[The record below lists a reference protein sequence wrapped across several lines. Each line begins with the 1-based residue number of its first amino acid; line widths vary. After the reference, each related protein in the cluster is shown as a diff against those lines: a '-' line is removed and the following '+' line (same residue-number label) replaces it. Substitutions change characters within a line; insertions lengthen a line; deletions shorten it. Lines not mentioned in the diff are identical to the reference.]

1 MHIKAKKMAFGGLLL
16 ALSVICMILGSVIET
31 GTLFL
36 LAAASFFVGIIFR
49 EFGRK
54 TAAAFYVAGV
64 LLGLILA
71 PNKLYVATYGMMG
84 FFILT
89 EETAWERLSGW
100 NAGVRKKSAVLWGIR
115 YAVFDLIYVPAVL
128 FFQKLLF
135 ARTLPFW
142 ATAGILAVGQADLW
156 LYVGAYG
163 YVQRELWGKLRGHI
177 FQA

>member
-36 LAAASFFVGIIFR
+36 LAAASFFVGIVFR
-49 EFGRK
+49 EFGRR

-71 PNKLYVATYGMMG
+71 PNKLYVATYGAMG
-84 FFILT
+84 FFILA
-89 EETAWERLSGW
+89 EETAWDRLGGL
-100 NAGVRKKSAVLWGIR
+100 NAGVRKKTALLWGIR
-115 YAVFDLIYVPAVL
+115 YGIFNLLYLPAVL

-135 ARTLPFW
+135 AGTLSLW
-142 ATAGILAVGQADLW
+142 VKLGVLAAGQAVLF

-177 FQA
+177 VRT

>member
-71 PNKLYVATYGMMG
+71 PNKLYVATYGM
-84 FFILT
+84 
-89 EETAWERLSGW
+89 
-100 NAGVRKKSAVLWGIR
+100 KSAVLWGIR

-142 ATAGILAVGQADLW
+142 ATAGILAVGQAVLW

>member
-89 EETAWERLSGW
+89 EETAW
-100 NAGVRKKSAVLWGIR
+100 VRKKSAVLWGIR

-142 ATAGILAVGQADLW
+142 ATAGILAVGQAVLW